1 MIRILIADD
10 HQIVRAGLK
19 QFIAG
24 EIDMQVTAEAA
35 SSAEALAAAARGGI
49 DVVLL
54 DISLPE

>member
-24 EIDMQVTAEAA
+24 EIDMQVTAGAA
-35 SSAEALAAAARGGI
+35 SGAEALAAAARGGI

-54 DISLPE
+54 DVSLPE